1 MTVEELQ
8 RLAETAPT
16 GNPAITAAVLAK
28 DKAFYIF
35 TSGTTGMPKASVMTH
50 YRWLRALAGFGRPGH
65 AADAATTPCTAACRS
80 TTTTR

>member
-1 MTVEELQ
+1 MTVDELQ

-16 GNPAITAAVLAK
+16 TNPATTAAVLAK

-50 YRWLRALAGFGRPGH
+50 FAGCGRWPGS
-65 AADAATTPCTAACRS
+65 AASGCG
-80 TTTTR
+80 